1 MDQSILESLR
11 VVALPTKTNFRGISV
26 REVALLKG
34 EYGWG
39 EFSPFLEYGY
49 EECAP
54 WLASA
59 IEAATKPLPAL
70 VRKSVKVNGTIP
82 ATNDKSVIDSLVDSY
97 KGVKTYKVKVGD
109 NLSEDIVRLARIRS
123 LGRDIKIRI
132 DVNGLW
138 SVKDAL
144 RNLYAFYEEVG
155 PFEYVEQPC
164 ATLDELRELKSSIHI
179 PLKIAVDEAVRKARD
194 PFAINLDGA
203 ADIVMLKVQPLG
215 GIARAH
221 EIAEHHKLPVV
232 VSSALESAVGINYG
246 LALAAS
252 FTEMNFDCGLATG
265 SLLSSDVAQLP
276 IVNGEIEISQ
286 IEPNFIGLDV
296 SAERYEWW
304 KNRIMKAAVRSSILV
319 CNLIKPRLLAAK
331 NASESGAFRDP
342 GEITTSVTP
351 ASRIWRTMTRAS
363 FVDSLIT
370 VAPLSS

>member
-1 MDQSILESLR
+1 MDQSLLESLR

-26 REVALLKG
+26 REVALFKG

-59 IEAATKPLPAL
+59 IEAATKPLPTL
-70 VRKSVKVNGTIP
+70 FRKSVKVNGTIP
-82 ATNDKSVIDSLVDSY
+82 ATNDKSVIDSLVASY
-97 KGVKTYKVKVGD
+97 KGVKTYKVKVGE
-109 NLSEDIVRLARIRS
+109 NLREDIARLARIRS
-123 LGRDIKIRI
+123 LGRDINIRI

-144 RNLYAFYEEVG
+144 TNLYAFYEEVG
-155 PFEYVEQPC
+155 PLEYVEQPC

-179 PLKIAVDEAVRKARD
+179 PLKIAVDEAVRKAHD
-194 PFAINLDGA
+194 PFAINLEGA

-252 FTEMNFDCGLATG
+252 IKDMNFDCGLGTG
-265 SLLSSDVAQLP
+265 ALLASDVAHLP
-276 IVNGEIEISQ
+276 IINGEIEISE
-286 IEPNFIGLDV
+286 IEPNFDGLDV

-304 KNRIMKAAVRSSILV
+304 KNRIMKTAE
-319 CNLIKPRLLAAK
+319 LL
-331 NASESGAFRDP
+331 
-342 GEITTSVTP
+342 
-351 ASRIWRTMTRAS
+351 
-363 FVDSLIT
+363 
-370 VAPLSS
+370 